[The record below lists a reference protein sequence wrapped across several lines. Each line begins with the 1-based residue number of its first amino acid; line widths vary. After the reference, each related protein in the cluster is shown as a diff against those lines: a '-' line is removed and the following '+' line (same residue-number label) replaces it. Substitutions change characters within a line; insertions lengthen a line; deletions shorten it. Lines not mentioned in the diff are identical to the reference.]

1 MIVLDAQGR
10 IVRFNRACE
19 ETSQYS
25 FSEVKDK
32 YFWDLLL
39 IPEEVESIK
48 AVVKQLQGGEF
59 PKQYENYWVTKDNSR
74 RLIAWSNTAILDAN
88 GQLQY
93 IISSGI
99 DITERKQAEEAL
111 RKSQELYRTLASHL
125 PNGAV
130 ILFDRD
136 LRYTIADGSGL
147 ATVGLSKELLEGKTI
162 WESFPCE
169 TCETLEPIYQAALT
183 GEASINEMTY
193 SNHIYRVHTL
203 PLRNASG
210 EISGGMVMTQDI
222 TNLKQAEAEIRA
234 LNAQLEQR
242 VIERTAQLEAAN
254 QLKDELLVREQLARA
269 QAEASEQRFRFL
281 AEVIPQLVWTAQ
293 PDGSLDYVNQRVLD
307 YFACTSEEILRWGW
321 HQMLHP
327 EDQPKCLEYWS
338 ESLETGKPYEIEF
351 RIKRGTDGTYRWHL
365 VRALPLRD
373 LEGRIVSWFGTCT
386 DIDDQKRAEDVLR
399 QQAEALAQANRLK
412 DEFLAIVSHELRTP
426 LNSMMGWAKLLRSR
440 KFDEATTARALETI
454 ERNAKSQ
461 SQIIDDILDISRI
474 VRGTIRLNMRPVNLV
489 SIIETAIE
497 AVLPAVEAK
506 AIRLDRVLPASVGLI
521 SGDSERLQQVIW
533 NLLSNGIKFTPEKG
547 RVEIELSSENL
558 GGCPYAQIKVSD
570 TGKGI
575 SADFLPY
582 VFERFRQANSTTTRT
597 HGGLGLGLAI
607 VRHLVE
613 LHGGTVR
620 AESPGEGCGAT
631 FIVNLPLLAVPP
643 VSSTPEPPTI
653 EEIGSRVALDG
664 L

>member
-1 MIVLDAQGR
+1 
-10 IVRFNRACE
+10 
-19 ETSQYS
+19 
-25 FSEVKDK
+25 
-32 YFWDLLL
+32 
-39 IPEEVESIK
+39 
-48 AVVKQLQGGEF
+48 
-59 PKQYENYWVTKDNSR
+59 
-74 RLIAWSNTAILDAN
+74 
-88 GQLQY
+88 
-93 IISSGI
+93 
-99 DITERKQAEEAL
+99 
-111 RKSQELYRTLASHL
+111 
-125 PNGAV
+125 
-130 ILFDRD
+130 
-136 LRYTIADGSGL
+136 
-147 ATVGLSKELLEGKTI
+147 
-162 WESFPCE
+162 
-169 TCETLEPIYQAALT
+169 
-183 GEASINEMTY
+183 
-193 SNHIYRVHTL
+193 
-203 PLRNASG
+203 
-210 EISGGMVMTQDI
+210 
-222 TNLKQAEAEIRA
+222 
-234 LNAQLEQR
+234 
-242 VIERTAQLEAAN
+242 
-254 QLKDELLVREQLARA
+254 
-269 QAEASEQRFRFL
+269 
-281 AEVIPQLVWTAQ
+281 
-293 PDGSLDYVNQRVLD
+293 
-307 YFACTSEEILRWGW
+307 
-321 HQMLHP
+321 MLHP